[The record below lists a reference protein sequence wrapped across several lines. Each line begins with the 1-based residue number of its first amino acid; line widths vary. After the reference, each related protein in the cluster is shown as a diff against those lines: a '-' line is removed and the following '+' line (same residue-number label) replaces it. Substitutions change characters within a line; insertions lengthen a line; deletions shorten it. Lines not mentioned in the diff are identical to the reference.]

1 MSNTTIQ
8 LKHSTASGNTPLSLE
23 LGEIAINLE
32 DGKIFYSNSSN
43 VIKSIQNFP
52 GPAGLNT
59 EVQFNDN
66 GELGSNASF
75 TFDKST
81 GELSVDKI
89 FVSNTSSFGG
99 TQLSTTTTDQETLFS
114 FDVSEYS
121 SGKFVVL
128 ATESTR
134 KQVAE
139 LLVIHDGVN
148 AYATEYAIIRTD
160 GNIFNLE
167 VDIDNN
173 KVRLLTTG
181 NTSDQIDYKVSY
193 NLL

>member
-89 FVSNTSSFGG
+89 LVSNTSSFGG

>member
-8 LKHSTASGNTPLSLE
+8 LKHSTASGNTPSSLE

-52 GPAGLNT
+52 GPSGLNT

-66 GELGSNASF
+66 GDLGSNASF

-89 FVSNTSSFGG
+89 LVSNTSSFGG

-148 AYATEYAIIRTD
+148 SYATEYAIIRTN

-167 VDIDNN
+167 VDIDNS